1 MRKAWLIFRA
11 IAVVALL
18 IGIIVPISLYI
29 ALSTPWAQDKLR
41 SVAESEL
48 STLLDTEVE
57 IGRVIIHPLNRV
69 SISDVSAKD
78 DFGKKAVSIAR
89 LDAFFEL
96 RHFLLTGH
104 PIIDYT
110 FIDGADIH
118 IYRQTPDS
126 DINIAHIIDRLKSDN
141 KEKPKSKLDFKIN
154 TIALINSSV
163 SYDVLS
169 EPNLGENRFDKNHI
183 AISGLHVNAYVPH
196 IRSDRYTVKLESLG
210 FNEES
215 GFTLSD
221 LRCNADITN
230 TSTTISGLTVKLPE
244 SQLSIEP
251 LTVGYSDLNEIGS
264 AIKTA
269 TFPLATTDDSHIYL
283 PDLAAFFPALNDIN
297 RAFDIQLS
305 AIANL
310 DEVDVRKLSIRSRED
325 DSTVLTLACY
335 ANNIGS
341 LDDLQFDIKLL
352 KLKCNGADI
361 AGTASKL
368 IPQKTAQILRR
379 LNNVN
384 LELSASG
391 KLASAEAKAIVN
403 SNIGSLL
410 IDGTF
415 TSADSLRNFGV
426 STTAKLRNLNVGLLT
441 NNDKIGSVNGIIDG
455 NAAFAN
461 RKLQS
466 GEATLNLSDIIYN
479 GRDYHDI
486 NLYAKTDSREVDAN
500 LTVNDF
506 NISADLD
513 ANINF
518 ADEFKSIVVNGEISK
533 IDIYALGLTNKYQGK
548 NLSAFIN
555 IDLNA
560 SDIDDID
567 GNLTL
572 SNVSWVDDNNEGIHL
587 DNFDVQFSPYSSL
600 PEITVSSDF
609 LNGNISGEY
618 AFSSLMAS
626 IKRIAHPI
634 MPSLID
640 DYTANEKTKR
650 LNNFDF
656 DFTIANCEE
665 IADFFKLPIQV
676 IYPVTISGELKD
688 DTNEFSAAIDAPYL
702 QQGDKI
708 IDNTTAYIYA
718 NADLS
723 QCKVYATTHMPTN
736 KGPMTLIVDMNGA
749 TDRLDTYLNW
759 HIDRKIPLNGSFSA
773 STLFSRNDNNAICA
787 KVDFNPG
794 EINFGNEVWRI
805 ANSTID
811 YTPEAITIDDFAMES
826 DTQQIHIDG
835 VVAEGTDDL
844 LEVNLKNVDLIT
856 IFETLE
862 INKALIGGRA
872 TGTIYAGQLYSKQPQ
887 IRCENLHVK
896 DIGYN
901 YCTIGDANIQADWDN
916 DRQAFHLDA
925 DIVEPGGQKSRIYG
939 YIFPSTEAL
948 DINFDANHVKIGFM
962 RPFMEAFASDVDGY
976 ASGHARLFGTFKYID
991 MEGDI
996 LAEDLK
1002 IKIDFTNTYYS
1013 ATDSI
1018 HMRPGLIDVPAVTIY
1033 DINGNTAKLTGKV
1046 WHKFFKQPSF
1056 DFRVTQARNF
1066 LSYNISAKQNPD
1078 WYGTI
1083 YGNGSASITGEPGVV
1098 NIGVNMSTAPNS
1110 TFTFVLSDMEEVDDY
1125 AFITFRDK
1133 TPVIVN
1139 PNDLIDDIPAVVKE
1153 FQTRR
1158 HTESDD
1164 APSAYNMDLQVDIT
1178 PQAQMILVMDP
1189 IGGDRIKANGSGNLR
1204 MTYGSVDNDLR
1215 MYGTYTLD
1223 QGSYNFTLQDI
1234 IIKDFTIKS
1243 GSNIAF
1249 HGDPYSA
1256 QLDIDAVYAVN
1267 ANLSDLDESFL
1278 QDKDLN
1284 RTNVPVHAL
1293 MQVSGDMRQ
1302 PDISFDLEFPTL
1314 TSDTYRKVKS
1324 IVSTEE
1330 MMNQQIIY
1338 LLALNRFY
1346 TPNYMGNTTKGN
1358 ELFSVASSTLASQL
1372 SNMLGKLS
1380 DNWSIA
1386 PNLRSDRGDFS
1397 DVEVDLALSS
1407 RLLNN
1412 RLLFNGNFGYRDKSL
1427 NTNQFVGDFDIEY
1440 LLNNRGT
1447 WRLKAYNRYNDQN
1460 YYLRTAATTQGV
1472 GIMFKRDFDGDLSWL
1487 KWFSKP
1493 SSTDSTSTVAPIES
1507 APADSITVGKE

>member
-18 IGIIVPISLYI
+18 IGIIVPVGLYI
-29 ALSTPWAQDKLR
+29 TLSTPWAQDKLR
-41 SVAESEL
+41 TVAESEL
-48 STLLDTEVE
+48 SSLLDTEVS
-57 IGRVIIHPLNRV
+57 IGKVMIHPFNR
-69 SISDVSAKD
+69 ITINDVAAKD
-78 DFGKKAVSIAR
+78 DFGKKAVSIER

-96 RHFLLTGH
+96 RHFLITGH

-110 FIDGADIH
+110 FIDGARVN
-118 IYRQTPDS
+118 IYRQTPDG
-126 DINIAHIIDRLKSDN
+126 DLNIAGIIDRLKSDN
-141 KEKPKSKLDFKIN
+141 KDKPKSKLDFKIS
-154 TIALINSSV
+154 TIALINSSAT
-163 SYDVLS
+163 YDILS
-169 EPNLGENRFDKNHI
+169 EPRLGENRFDKNHI
-183 AISGLHVNAYVPH
+183 AISDLHVNAYVPH
-196 IRSDRYTVKLESLG
+196 IRSDRYTIKLESLG
-210 FNEES
+210 FKEQS

-221 LRCNADITN
+221 LRCNADITD
-230 TSTTISGLTVKLPE
+230 TSATISGLTVKLPN

-251 LTVGYSDLNEIGS
+251 LTVGYSELKEIGTALKS
-264 AIKTA
+264 A
-269 TFPLATTDDSHIYL
+269 TFPLATTDDTHIYL
-283 PDLAAFFPALNDIN
+283 PDLAAFVPALASIN
-297 RAFDIQLS
+297 RAFDIELS

-310 DEVDVRKLSIRSRED
+310 DEVDVRKLAIRSRYD
-325 DSTVLTLACY
+325 NSTELTMTCY
-335 ANNIGS
+335 ANNIS
-341 LDDLQFDIKLL
+341 DINDLTFDL
-352 KLKCNGADI
+352 KLMRMKCNGADI
-361 AGTASKL
+361 AGAASKV
-368 IPQKTAQILRR
+368 IPSNMAELLQR
-379 LNNVN
+379 LNSIN
-384 LELSASG
+384 LELTASG
-391 KLASAEAKAIVN
+391 KLASAEAKAILN
-403 SNIGSLL
+403 SNIGGIIL
-410 IDGTF
+410 DGSF
-415 TSADSLRNFGV
+415 SSSDSLRNIDL
-426 STTAKLRNLNVGLLT
+426 STTAEVRDLNVGLLT
-441 NNDKIGSVNGIIDG
+441 NNDKIGSVNGVIDG
-455 NAAFAN
+455 NASFVN

-466 GEATLNLSDIIYN
+466 GEAALNVSDISYN
-479 GRDYHDI
+479 GREYHDI
-486 NLYAKTDSREVDAN
+486 NLYAKTDSHGLEAN

-506 NISADLD
+506 NISADLE
-513 ANINF
+513 ANINL
-518 ADEFKSIVVNGEISK
+518 ADKVKAIAVNGEISK
-533 IDIYALGLTNKYQGK
+533 IDIYALGLTNKYEGK
-548 NLSAFIN
+548 NLSALIN
-555 IDLNA
+555 IDLTGSN
-560 SDIDDID
+560 IDDID

-572 SNVSWVDDNNEGIHL
+572 SNVSWVNDNNEGIHL
-587 DNFDVQFSPYSSL
+587 KNFDVQFAPYAAV
-600 PEITVSSDF
+600 PEITVTSDF
-609 LNGNISGEY
+609 LNGSIEGEY
-618 AFSSLMAS
+618 AFSSLLAS
-626 IKRIAHPI
+626 IKRIAHPV
-634 MPSLID
+634 MPSLIEE
-640 DYTANEKTKR
+640 YTANGKTER
-650 LNNFDF
+650 YNNFDF
-656 DFTIANCEE
+656 DFTVANCEE
-665 IADFFKLPIQV
+665 IADFFKLPIQI

-688 DTNEFSAAIDAPYL
+688 STNEFSASIDAPYL

-708 IDNTTAYIYA
+708 IDTTTAFINA

-723 QCKVYATTHMPTN
+723 QFLAYATTHMPTN
-736 KGPMTLIVDMNGA
+736 KGPMTLIVGMSGA
-749 TDRLDTYLNW
+749 NDRLDTQLNW
-759 HIDRKIPLNGSFSA
+759 HIDRKIPLNGEFSV
-773 STLFSRNDNNAICA
+773 STLFSRNENNAICA
-787 KVDFNPG
+787 NINFNPG

-805 ANSTID
+805 ANSTIN
-811 YTPEAITIDDFAMES
+811 YTPESITINDFSLAS

-835 VVAEGTDDL
+835 VVADGADDL
-844 LEVNLKNVDLIT
+844 LEVSLKDVDLIT

-887 IRCENLHVK
+887 IRCDNLHVK
-896 DIGYN
+896 GIGYN
-901 YCTIGDANIQADWDN
+901 YCTIGDADIQADWDN

-925 DIVEPGGQKSRIYG
+925 DIVEPGGEKSRIYG

-948 DINFDANHVKIGFM
+948 DINFDAKHVKIGFM
-962 RPFMEAFASDVDGY
+962 RPFMDAFASDVDGY

-1033 DINGNTAKLTGKV
+1033 DVNGNTAKLTGKV

-1066 LSYNISAKQNPD
+1066 LSYNINAKQNPD

-1133 TPVIVN
+1133 TPIVED
-1139 PNDLIDDIPAVVKE
+1139 PKDLIDDTPAIVKE
-1153 FQTRR
+1153 FQARR
-1158 HTESDD
+1158 KAENEDS
-1164 APSAYNMDLQVDIT
+1164 PSAYNMDLQVDIT

-1204 MTYGSVDNDLR
+1204 MTYGSLDNDLR

-1243 GSNIAF
+1243 GSSIAF

-1346 TPNYMGNTTKGN
+1346 TPNYMGSTTKGN

-1427 NTNQFVGDFDIEY
+1427 NTNQFIGDFDIEY
-1440 LLNNRGT
+1440 LLNNTGS

-1472 GIMFKRDFDGDLSWL
+1472 GIMFKRDFDGLFSWL
-1487 KWFSKP
+1487 KGFS
-1493 SSTDSTSTVAPIES
+1493 SSNKADSTMTVPTDSISV
-1507 APADSITVGKE
+1507 VKE